1 MADIHIEKNLQIYN
15 APDVT
20 AYYAALNYLT
30 PCERLLFESYI
41 SPGSAV
47 LDLGVG
53 GGRTTPYLASRA
65 TRYVGVDNAEAMV
78 RACQQKFPD
87 LEFVTADAGDL
98 SAFPDAVFDAVVFA
112 FNGID
117 FVLPENTR
125 RQCCTHVHRI
135 LKPGGAFIFSS
146 HNARAL
152 LVRPGWSRE
161 RLERIAYRFTGNS
174 KAIHR
179 VILATLTSM
188 RAALALVQACAASF
202 LRMARRLPTRVFW
215 QGEGELLDSAH
226 GGLFTHFSVPRRVV
240 SELGAASLRFE
251 RVLGNAYPQSNHP
264 LTTDWYYYVFVK
276 PIEK

>member
-117 FVLPENTR
+117 FVLPDKHPTAVLYTR
-125 RQCCTHVHRI
+125 SSNSETRWCFYLFFTQCARSPGSAWLEPRTSRANRPPFHRKLESDTPCI
-135 LKPGGAFIFSS
+135 SRNADL
-146 HNARAL
+146 NARSAGACTGMCGKL
-152 LVRPGWSRE
+152 SCGWPDGFPRECSGRE
-161 RLERIAYRFTGNS
+161 RANS
-174 KAIHR
+174 SIP
-179 VILATLTSM
+179 LTADCS
-188 RAALALVQACAASF
+188 RTFQCRGELFPNLALPPCDSSESSVT
-202 LRMARRLPTRVFW
+202 PTHNRTI
-215 QGEGELLDSAH
+215 H
-226 GGLFTHFSVPRRVV
+226 
-240 SELGAASLRFE
+240 
-251 RVLGNAYPQSNHP
+251 
-264 LTTDWYYYVFVK
+264 
-276 PIEK
+276 